1 MKTVYYKEYAE
12 ALSHWQYLCSMMA
25 VSLKC
30 FRGLVRVP
38 PYMLGGLVAAE
49 LSEADFYITRAIRS
63 LERIESYLS
72 VCRENAH
79 AVHKKREHDI
89 LNNKEYNEYQKRRKD
104 RHQIADEVFY
114 TVEIQSDDQWCRIHP
129 SDCVTFKTYDF
140 AVQFAKEH
148 NLKKY
153 RILKEQ
159 RILTVESIS
168 SRIDPEDF

>member
-12 ALSHWQYLCSMMA
+12 SLSHWQYLCGAMA
-25 VSLKC
+25 VLLKT
-30 FRGLVRVP
+30 FRGLVRTP
-38 PYMLGGLVAAE
+38 PYMLGGLFAAE

-63 LERIESYLS
+63 LEIAESHLS
-72 VCRENAH
+72 DLRENAH

-89 LNNKEYNEYQKRRKD
+89 LNNKEYNEYQKSHRKGN
-104 RHQIADEVFY
+104 QIADEAIY
-114 TVEIQSDDQWCRIHP
+114 TVEIQSDGQWLRLGIN
-129 SDCVTFKTYDF
+129 SFKTYDN

-168 SRIDPEDF
+168 SRIDPEGL